1 MREKGRGLEGW
12 GCMALWQAL
21 CSTPCLP
28 QGLRECTLVEVAS
41 GHDMTVS
48 DGSDRE
54 TAHPR
59 SRQPKNPP
67 ASAVGS
73 GQVGTQN
80 TLTALRTADGSVVW
94 TVSLPWAA
102 PPPYSIGDTVYLN
115 DHGDVRAF
123 NAADGSLK

>member
-1 MREKGRGLEGW
+1 MAFIILRQKTPPFEGW
-12 GCMALWQAL
+12 GCMAVWQAL

-28 QGLRECTLVEVAS
+28 QGLRESTLVEVAS

-48 DGSDRE
+48 DGRDRE

-73 GQVGTQN
+73 GQPQSFASGQPEARRVER
-80 TLTALRTADGSVVW
+80 AIVRR
-94 TVSLPWAA
+94 PW
-102 PPPYSIGDTVYLN
+102 
-115 DHGDVRAF
+115 R
-123 NAADGSLK
+123 